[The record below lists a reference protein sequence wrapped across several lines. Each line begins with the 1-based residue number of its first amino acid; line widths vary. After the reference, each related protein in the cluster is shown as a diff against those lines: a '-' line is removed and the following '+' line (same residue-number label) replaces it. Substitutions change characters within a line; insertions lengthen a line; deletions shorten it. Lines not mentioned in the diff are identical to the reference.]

1 MGIGLQPV
9 PLDGGVNSQLVPTAI
24 EDNQLQAADNFSG
37 RQGQDPGV
45 RPAMAF
51 SREVVPDYREW
62 NSARYDAGASNEEY
76 HRWAQFWRPMK
87 FIFPPFGG
95 DVAGVFQVA
104 GNTDPGLW
112 GGGRQIIDTTKDTNT
127 PRNVLEQEAV
137 LWMLPSLY
145 AGGDV
150 NGGPY
155 CLHLGVMTRAPSMFV
170 FDGKIYAFGGS
181 NAGGHIERDS
191 GGVNTGPALGWVYQ
205 PNVWETPQAAPF
217 IPDGACVVRDRV
229 LYYKDQKV
237 YWSDRGAPLRIGAN
251 ALQDWWLNITGEEQE
266 FITAAAEL
274 STSADGSPVQSVAA
288 VWTKSRCYMLLG
300 EPLETIDP
308 AIVDADANI
317 LGSLQINRLNIECGC
332 ISQST
337 VTRTPYGTFWVG
349 MDDVWFMPYGSLPI
363 RVGTNIRPAIKAV
376 PPALGYRICAE
387 YSNGFYKIAL
397 PGPECDGASPLS
409 EIWSLDLNE
418 GVPQTAEQAA
428 WWGPH
433 TLCNSDSPDVT
444 GGGGTE
450 GDGGGASGMWAW
462 ARDTRATGD
471 GKLYSL
477 QSYLINRTSDLWPT
491 YGMSLCGWDQFG
503 MRDIGAPSYAPRPW
517 QKGTAYFEGDVV
529 VPPPFASDGVSPLT
543 RDMTAAHFV
552 CVTAGVSDSAEPDW
566 YASGVPLITDNTAQW
581 RPIYYNGGYALP
593 SYRSLAHQQSN
604 NVLWRIVSKEYTL
617 GDPISEKL
625 LDGAEIAFNSQL
637 PQQLT
642 YKTHPDQQSR
652 SRVIGVAPTNLD
664 VSTGPYAQ
672 VGYFLGMQAKQ
683 RKLMTADPTKRFNSQ
698 TAVMILQSDPGYVI
712 VEGFND
718 TIGFRLDGALYAIT
732 IPPGYYK
739 SLTTVLEALEAEVK
753 ARSGMT
759 LLSTVASDGGYYR
772 ARLGV
777 KDYDGLV
784 VVTLAAYGALA
795 GMLGF
800 TQRQVSTDNAANPAL
815 YLMAE
820 NSYEVKQASDMQL
833 NALNIRFGVFGRRP
847 T

>member
-1 MGIGLQPV
+1 
-9 PLDGGVNSQLVPTAI
+9 
-24 EDNQLQAADNFSG
+24 
-37 RQGQDPGV
+37 
-45 RPAMAF
+45 
-51 SREVVPDYREW
+51 
-62 NSARYDAGASNEEY
+62 
-76 HRWAQFWRPMK
+76 
-87 FIFPPFGG
+87 
-95 DVAGVFQVA
+95 
-104 GNTDPGLW
+104 
-112 GGGRQIIDTTKDTNT
+112 
-127 PRNVLEQEAV
+127 
-137 LWMLPSLY
+137 MLPSLY

-155 CLHLGVMTRAPSMFV
+155 CFNLGTCTRAPSLFV

-191 GGVNTGPALGWVYQ
+191 GGVNTGPTLGWVYQ
-205 PNVWETPQAAPF
+205 PNTWETVQADPF

-274 STSADGSPVQSVAA
+274 STTADGSPVQSVAA
-288 VWTKSRCYMLLG
+288 VWTKSRCYLLLG

-308 AIVDADANI
+308 SIVDADANI

-349 MDDVWFMPYGSLPI
+349 MDDVWFMPHGSLPI
-363 RVGTNIRPAIKAV
+363 RIGTNIRPSIKAI

-397 PGPECDGASPLS
+397 PGPECDGASPLA

-418 GVPQTAEQAA
+418 GPPQSAQQAA

-433 TLCNSDSPDVT
+433 ALCNSDSPDT
-444 GGGGTE
+444 GSSGGGTE
-450 GDGGGASGMWAW
+450 SEGGGLSGMWAW

-477 QSYLINRTSDLWPT
+477 QTYLINRSSDT
-491 YGMSLCGWDQFG
+491 YSTFGMSLCGWDTFA
-503 MRDIGAPSYAPRPW
+503 MRDVGAPIMQPRPW
-517 QKGTAYFEGDVV
+517 QAGQQYYEGDIV
-529 VPPPFASDGVSPLT
+529 VPPPFASTGASALT
-543 RDMTAAHFV
+543 RDMTAAHFI
-552 CVTAGVSDSAEPDW
+552 CVQAGFSAGSEPNW
-566 YASGVPLITDNTAQW
+566 YASGVPLIIDNGVQW

-604 NVLWRIVSKEYTL
+604 NIAWQLISKEYTL

-625 LDGAEIAFNSQL
+625 LDGAEIAFTSQV
-637 PQQLT
+637 PMQLT

-652 SRVIGVAPTNLD
+652 SRVIGVSPTVFD
-664 VSTGPYAQ
+664 VSTGTFAQ
-672 VGYFLGMQAKQ
+672 TGSFLGMQAKQ
-683 RKLMTADPTKRFNSQ
+683 RKLMTSDPAKRFNSQ

-718 TIGFRLDGALYAIT
+718 VIGLRFAGVLYVVT
-732 IPPGYYK
+732 IPAGYYA
-739 SLTTVLEALEAEVK
+739 SLSDVLVTISSAANAL
-753 ARSGMT
+753 SGVYPQFT
-759 LLSTVASDGGYYR
+759 IPADGGYYR

-777 KDYDGLV
+777 KDLAGSV
-784 VVTLAAYGALA
+784 SVGLAAYGALA
-795 GMLGF
+795 GILGF
-800 TQRQVSTDNAANPAL
+800 TPRQVGTDNSANPAL

-820 NSYEVKQASDMQL
+820 NSYEVKQAGDMQL
-833 NALNIRFGVFGRRP
+833 NALNIRFGVFARRP